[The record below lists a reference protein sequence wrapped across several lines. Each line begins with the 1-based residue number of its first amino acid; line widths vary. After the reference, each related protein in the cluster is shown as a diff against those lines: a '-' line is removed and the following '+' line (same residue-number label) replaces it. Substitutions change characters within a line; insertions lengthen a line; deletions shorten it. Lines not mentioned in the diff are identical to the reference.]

1 MKNLILVFSLCLPL
15 ICHADDRSREER
27 VDSLRNAAMNRFE
40 QHHDRRNA
48 LRLNRQAIRLARQ
61 LPETNWRTIE
71 NYDDAG
77 LYYYDSR
84 KWKLSAQHQA
94 IAVLL
99 ACNMPESGAMFAT
112 YVKRLGFAFAKYRPA
127 QDFDAIAANPLL
139 LLQDLPLNL
148 RSNFDLR
155 RRYFNTIKLKPT
167 GSNQQPRYLY
177 RLRKEQLPDSCYIR
191 SADKEP
197 ETNEQGN
204 SSSEP

>member
-1 MKNLILVFSLCLPL
+1 MRNLILVFALSLPL
-15 ICHADDRSREER
+15 ACHADGKSLEER
-27 VDSLRNAAMNRFE
+27 VDSLRDAAMSGFE

-48 LRLNRQAIRLARQ
+48 LRLNRQAIRLARH
-61 LPETNWRTIE
+61 LPETSWRTIE

-99 ACNMPESGAMFAT
+99 ACNMPESSAMFAT

-148 RSNFDLR
+148 RGNADLR
-155 RRYFNTIKLKPT
+155 RRYFNTIKLKPA
-167 GSNQQPRYLY
+167 GSNQPPHYLY
-177 RLRKEQLPDSCYIR
+177 RLRKEQLPDSCYIP
-191 SADKEP
+191 SANEEP
-197 ETNEQGN
+197 ETKERGS